1 MLNSLEALNDAS
13 VIASDGEIGKI
24 QQFLFDDQSW
34 MIRYL
39 VVDVGGWLTRQSVV
53 ISVTVAEEVNWAK
66 KSIHVRLSK
75 EQVRHSPDID
85 TTKPVTRQ
93 QEIAMREHY

>member
-1 MLNSLEALNDAS
+1 MLNSLEAFNGAS

-24 QQFLFDDQSW
+24 QNFLFDDQSW

-53 ISVTVAEEVNWAK
+53 LAVTAAEQA
-66 KSIHVRLSK
+66 RL
-75 EQVRHSPDID
+75 E
-85 TTKPVTRQ
+85 
-93 QEIAMREHY
+93 RENDPCSLIQRANPPQP